1 MVLWSRQREET
12 DSYNQGIGWDI
23 PPKLFLIFEG
33 NGSIYLPHVRTGTLP
48 QEKALP
54 VVVVQFSFTKFSVII
69 VWTFWLNRLPFKI
82 IFVKL
87 IVLMTLTVP
96 KVWSKA
102 SLFNELWTQFTR
114 KKSFHS
120 KYKVVQQN
128 PIIREFWSF
137 PSRNPVAFGL
147 CLPRTQG
154 ENVEIRLCDLT
165 DWRVT
170 HPAKFH
176 PVLGV
181 FFNFTNRIYWQF
193 AHPYLVKIDR
203 SVENFFFL
211 DNKTQCPG
219 SAKI

>member
-1 MVLWSRQREET
+1 MALWSRQREET
-12 DSYNQGIGWDI
+12 DSYNEGIGWDI

-33 NGSIYLPHVRTGTLP
+33 NGSICLPHIRTGTLP

-54 VVVVQFSFTKFSVII
+54 VVVVQFSFTKFSVTI

-82 IFVKL
+82 IFVNSFNDFDRSEGL
-87 IVLMTLTVP
+87 IKGLPLQWTLDTIH
-96 KVWSKA
+96 SG
-102 SLFNELWTQFTR
+102 
-114 KKSFHS
+114 KSCHS

-154 ENVEIRLCDLT
+154 ENVEIRLRDLT

-176 PVLGV
+176 PV
-181 FFNFTNRIYWQF
+181 F
-193 AHPYLVKIDR
+193 R
-203 SVENFFFL
+203 SIF
-211 DNKTQCPG
+211 
-219 SAKI
+219 

>member
-1 MVLWSRQREET
+1 MHPSDDFR
-12 DSYNQGIGWDI
+12 
-23 PPKLFLIFEG
+23 LFSLLISQNKYF
-33 NGSIYLPHVRTGTLP
+33 
-48 QEKALP
+48 
-54 VVVVQFSFTKFSVII
+54 VII

-114 KKSFHS
+114 KKSCHS